1 MVLIGP
7 LPFSRVIA
15 ARTLGKES
23 DMTRHRFSVTAATLI
38 SAIAL
43 SAALAA
49 QNPSPSWDGLIAVD
63 SKRLD
68 AVYLMPDAD
77 FRAYTKVM
85 FDPVEVALKKNWLR
99 DYNRTVGDL
108 SGQVSNADVQKAF
121 ETIRTQFSEI
131 FAKAFSDAGY
141 QVVTAPGPDVLRLRT
156 GVMNLSVTA
165 PDVRPGNSR
174 TLSRDAGEATLIL
187 EARDSETGAVMG
199 RAVDRRFAGD
209 NLSSRMIRNSVTNRS
224 DFSRLFA
231 DWAKASVDGLAE
243 LKTLSPVNVSALP
256 LK

>member
-1 MVLIGP
+1 
-7 LPFSRVIA
+7 
-15 ARTLGKES
+15 
-23 DMTRHRFSVTAATLI
+23 MTRHRLSVTAA
-38 SAIAL
+38 AL
-43 SAALAA
+43 MGALNFSAALGAE
-49 QNPSPSWDGLIAVD
+49 NLSPSWDGLVPVQ

-77 FRAYTKVM
+77 FRPYTKVM

-99 DYNRTVGDL
+99 DYNRTVSDL
-108 SGQVSNADVQKAF
+108 SGQVSKVDVLRGF
-121 ETIRTQFSEI
+121 ETIRTGFTDI

-141 QVVTAPGPDVLRLRT
+141 QVVTTPGPDVLRVRT

-174 TLSRDAGEATLIL
+174 TFSRDAGEATLIL

-209 NLSSRMIRNSVTNRS
+209 NISSRMMRNSVTNRA

-231 DWAKASVDGLAE
+231 DWAKTSVDGLTE
-243 LKTLSPVNVSALP
+243 LKALSPVDVSAL

>member
-1 MVLIGP
+1 VPRRGSLIGT
-7 LPFSRVIA
+7 A
-15 ARTLGKES
+15 GQALGKER
-23 DMTRHRFSVTAATLI
+23 DMTRHRLSVTAATLMGAMI
-38 SAIAL
+38 FSPAL
-43 SAALAA
+43 GAE
-49 QNPSPSWDGLIAVD
+49 NPAPSWDGLIPVA

-68 AVYLMPDAD
+68 AVYLMPEAD
-77 FRAYTKVM
+77 FRPYTKVM

-99 DYNRTVGDL
+99 DYNRTAGDL
-108 SGQVSNADVQKAF
+108 SGQISNADVQKGF
-121 ETIRTQFSEI
+121 ETIRTGFTAI
-131 FAKAFSDAGY
+131 FEKAFSDAGY
-141 QVVTAPGPDVLRLRT
+141 QVVTTPGPDVLRLRT

-209 NLSSRMIRNSVTNRS
+209 NVSSRMMRNSVTNRS

-231 DWAKASVDGLAE
+231 DWAKASVDGLTE
-243 LKTLSPVNVSALP
+243 LKALSPVDVSALP

>member
-1 MVLIGP
+1 
-7 LPFSRVIA
+7 
-15 ARTLGKES
+15 
-23 DMTRHRFSVTAATLI
+23 MTRHRFSVAAATLVAAMI
-38 SAIAL
+38 F

-49 QNPSPSWDGLIAVD
+49 ENSSPSWDGLIAVK
-63 SKRLD
+63 SKRLE

-99 DYNRTVGDL
+99 DYNRTAGDL
-108 SGQVSNADVQKAF
+108 SGQISKADVQKAF
-121 ETIRTQFSEI
+121 ETIRTTFTDI
-131 FAKAFSDAGY
+131 FAKAYSEAGY
-141 QVVTAPGPDVLRLRT
+141 QVVTEPGPDVLRVRT

-165 PDVRPGNSR
+165 PDTRPGSSR
-174 TLSRDAGEATLIL
+174 SFSRDAGEATLIL

-199 RAVDRRFAGD
+199 RAVDRRLAGD
-209 NLSSRMIRNSVTNRS
+209 TSRLMRNSVTNRS

-231 DWAKASVDGLAE
+231 DWAKASVNGLAE
-243 LKTLSPVNVSALP
+243 LKALSPVDVSALP